1 MNEATTI
8 IGVDLAKNVFQLHG
22 AAEDGSVVFR
32 KKLSRAQFH
41 RFMAEHPP
49 CVVAMEACGGAHYW
63 AREMDR
69 LGHKV
74 RLIAPRYVKPFIKRQ
89 KNDAADAEAI
99 VEAALRPTMRYVE
112 PKTQE
117 QQARAIVFRTRE
129 QFVNQRT
136 EVINALRSHLYEFG
150 YVAPQGI
157 GHLRRLEEVIE
168 DPNAQLPQL
177 ARDICRELLDQIAQL
192 NTRII
197 ALKKTI
203 DTMSKEAET
212 SRRLQTMPGMGPI
225 TALAVETFAPPMEQ
239 FKRGRDFAAWL
250 GLVPRQ
256 NSSGGKQ
263 RLGKTSKMGQR
274 DIRRLLITGAMAVV
288 RWALRR
294 GAPHNPW
301 LARMLERKPP
311 MVAAFALAN
320 KMARGIWAM
329 LMRGENYRGTAI
341 ASAA

>member
-1 MNEATTI
+1 
-8 IGVDLAKNVFQLHG
+8 V
-22 AAEDGSVVFR
+22 AAVQPR
-32 KKLSRAQFH
+32 K
-41 RFMAEHPP
+41 PT
-49 CVVAMEACGGAHYW
+49 
-63 AREMDR
+63 
-69 LGHKV
+69 
-74 RLIAPRYVKPFIKRQ
+74 
-89 KNDAADAEAI
+89 NDAEAI

-129 QFVNQRT
+129 QFLNQRT
-136 EVINALRSHLYEFG
+136 EAINALRSHLYEFG

-157 GHLRRLEEVIE
+157 GNLPRLEQIIE
-168 DPNAQLPQL
+168 DPSLDLPQL
-177 ARDICRELLDQIAQL
+177 ARDLCRELLDQIAQL
-192 NTRII
+192 TTRIN

-203 DTMSKEAET
+203 DTMSKEAGT

-225 TALAVETFAPPMEQ
+225 SALAVETFAPPMEQ

-256 NSSGGKQ
+256 ASTGGKQ

-274 DIRRLLITGAMAVV
+274 DIRRLLVTGAMAVV

-294 GAPHNPW
+294 GAPQNPW
-301 LARMLERKPP
+301 LARMLQRKPP

-329 LMRGENYRGTAI
+329 LTRGEDYHGPAT